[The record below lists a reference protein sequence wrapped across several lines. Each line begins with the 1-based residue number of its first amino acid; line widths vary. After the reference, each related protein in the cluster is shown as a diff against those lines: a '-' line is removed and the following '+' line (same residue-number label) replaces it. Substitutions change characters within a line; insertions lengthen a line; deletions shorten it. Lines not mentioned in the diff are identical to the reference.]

1 MFFNNLSSTKSDEQ
15 IVAESF
21 SLISQAMILEH
32 TSDAELQEFLNDST
46 ELAHLENEEVVVQ
59 ERTIVR
65 LDKKA
70 KISQAQKMAVFT
82 IAKERNDP
90 KMKKLITIWR
100 MERTI
105 EADLF
110 RKYGNEGLRRAKKVV
125 QQNSKSKSGLLKA
138 VAKKTETQFNKS
150 AV

>member
-1 MFFNNLSSTKSDEQ
+1 MFFNTTSTKSDDQ

-32 TSDAELQEFLNDST
+32 TSAEELEAFLSDGT
-46 ELAHLENEEVVVQ
+46 ELAHLENEEIVQ
-59 ERTIVR
+59 ERTIVK

-90 KMKKLITIWR
+90 KFKKLMTVWR
-100 MERTI
+100 LERTL
-105 EADLF
+105 EAELF

-125 QQNSKSKSGLLKA
+125 EKNRKSKSGLLKT
-138 VAKKTETQFNKS
+138 VAKKTETQFNK
-150 AV
+150 AVV